1 MKPLQRIVLG
11 ILLLAALSGCAGHGL
26 APDAAATDDPARQVV
41 VAFTDRSLVHQSS
54 GSPGSYA
61 ERGANYVTSTWS
73 RRLSATL
80 AADHHLRK
88 LTEWPIL
95 SLGVHCVVYAIDD
108 ARSLDRVIEQL
119 HEDPRV
125 GSVQPMS
132 MFRVL
137 AGDPYLPLQASI
149 RSMNAERAHRL
160 ATGHGVRIAVID
172 TGIDLRHP
180 DLAGQIESH
189 SDLTGAPAALPFNDD
204 IHGTAVAGVIAALA
218 DNGRGIVGVAPG
230 AQVLALRACWPLRAG
245 DRAAVCNS
253 LSLASAIDAAIR
265 SRAQIINLSLT
276 GPADP
281 LIQSLLAAALARN
294 IIVVVAEPPA
304 GEAPAGFIG
313 GLDAVIRVR
322 MAGQAA
328 NPDAPRAMIT
338 APGLDVLTTF
348 PNDSYNFISGGSFA
362 AANISGL
369 VALLVELRPGIDG
382 ATVAHALRAGLRYVP
397 GQDAA
402 AGIDACAAIAGL
414 ALSIRCADT
423 APACC
428 DAPPAAEASG
438 SRS

>member
-1 MKPLQRIVLG
+1 MSTLPRILLG
-11 ILLLAALSGCAGHGL
+11 LVLLAALGGCAGPG
-26 APDAAATDDPARQVV
+26 ATPEASPDAPAKADDPARQVV
-41 VAFTDRSLVHQSS
+41 VAFADRSLEHLAS

-61 ERGANYVTSTWS
+61 ERGANYDSSTWS
-73 RRLSATL
+73 RRLSTAL

-95 SLGVHCVVYAIDD
+95 SLGVHCVVYVIDD
-108 ARSLDRVIEQL
+108 ARSLDSVIEQL
-119 HEDPRV
+119 HRDPRV

-137 AGDPYLPLQASI
+137 AGDPYLPLQASF

-230 AQVLALRACWPLRAG
+230 AKVLALRACWPLRPG

-253 LSLASAIDAAIR
+253 LSLASALDAAIR
-265 SRAQIINLSLT
+265 DRAQIINLSLT

-281 LIQSLLAAALARN
+281 LIRSLLATALARN

-304 GEAPAGFIG
+304 SEATSGFIG

-328 NPDAPRAMIT
+328 SPDAPDATIT

-348 PNDSYNFISGGSFA
+348 PHDSYNFISGGSFA
-362 AANISGL
+362 AANVSGL
-369 VALLVELRPGIDG
+369 VALLVELRPGIGG
-382 ATVAHALRAGLRYVP
+382 AGIRQALQAGLLFRP
-397 GQDAA
+397 GEEQA
-402 AGIDACAAIAGL
+402 AGIDACAAIDGL
-414 ALSIRCADT
+414 GLSVHC
-423 APACC
+423 
-428 DAPPAAEASG
+428 PAADPQG
-438 SRS
+438 